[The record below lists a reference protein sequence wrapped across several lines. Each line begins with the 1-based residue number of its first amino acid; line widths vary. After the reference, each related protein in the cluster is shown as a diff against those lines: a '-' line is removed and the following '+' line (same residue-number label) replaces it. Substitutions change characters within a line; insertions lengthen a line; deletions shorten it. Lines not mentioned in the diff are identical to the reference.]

1 MATTPGTYL
10 RQRRQAAGLT
20 VDDVAGRIGTTP
32 PVSLL
37 ARAEWVRL
45 VEADQAPI
53 GGDVL
58 RALRAAFPFNQRTL
72 LRLGAAAGA
81 AAGRRKA
88 RRRAA
93 RPKAKDG
100 RRAA

>member
-1 MATTPGTYL
+1 MANTPGTYL
-10 RQRRQAAGLT
+10 RQRRQAAGLS
-20 VDDVAGRIGTTP
+20 VHDVAGMIGTTP

-37 ARAEWVRL
+37 ARAEWLRL

-53 GGDVL
+53 GGDVV

-72 LRLGAAAGA
+72 LRLGEAAIAAAG
-81 AAGRRKA
+81 RKA

-93 RPKAKDG
+93 PSKPKAG